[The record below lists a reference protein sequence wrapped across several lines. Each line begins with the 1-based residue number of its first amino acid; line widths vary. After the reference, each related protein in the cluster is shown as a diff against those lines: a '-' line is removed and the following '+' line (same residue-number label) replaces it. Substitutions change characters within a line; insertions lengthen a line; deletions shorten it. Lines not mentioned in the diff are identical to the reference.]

1 MNKTIINTTIGLLLS
16 AQVSAQTD
24 TICEMVSGKCNYK
37 FDYNTNKRLVEYD
50 TCKNNYQSTLIK
62 LNTNEVLC
70 LDLYDE
76 VNKKQLLFRRK
87 ITVYYRD
94 GSKESKI
101 VKSKDNYFYLSGEYI
116 KEVKISKPK
125 I

>member
-24 TICEMVSGKCNYK
+24 TICEMISGKCNYK

-70 LDLYDE
+70 LDLYDK

>member
-1 MNKTIINTTIGLLLS
+1 MNKTIINITIGLLLS

-37 FDYNTNKRLVEYD
+37 FDFNTNERLVEYD
-50 TCKNNYQSTLIK
+50 TCKNNYQSTFIK

-94 GSKESKI
+94 GSKESKV
-101 VKSKDNYFYLSGEYI
+101 VKSKDNFFYLSGEYI
-116 KEVKISKPK
+116 KEVKISKPR